1 MKQNPELMKQFD
13 NAAINQMGD
22 DKKSAANFFSGF
34 APGMESASQQQFGDR
49 PMPMRPSSNFMAPG
63 QTPVGAQPRQTPV
76 SSRPMPQYT
85 EGPEPM
91 MSQSGLINEGTS
103 QNVSSRSTSKF
114 NNGTKKIPAPVG
126 VEDIL
131 NELSS
136 NTDDISEIVSRSK
149 RGDDNRNINLVSQ
162 KQRPKRSINLNL

>member
-1 MKQNPELMKQFD
+1 
-13 NAAINQMGD
+13 MGD

-49 PMPMRPSSNFMAPG
+49 PMPMRPSSNFMAP
-63 QTPVGAQPRQTPV
+63 RQTPV

-103 QNVSSRSTSKF
+103 QNVTSRSTSKF

-149 RGDDNRNINLVSQ
+149 RSDDNRNINLVSQ